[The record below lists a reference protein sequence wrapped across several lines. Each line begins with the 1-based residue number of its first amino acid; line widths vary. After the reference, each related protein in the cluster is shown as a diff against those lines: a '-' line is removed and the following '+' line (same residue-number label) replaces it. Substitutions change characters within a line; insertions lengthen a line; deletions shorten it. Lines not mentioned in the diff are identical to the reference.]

1 MGKNSFFN
9 VVQNL
14 RRLGWGVIAVMV
26 LLCCGCSHQQTTYV
40 PSGEEEYCRE
50 HPDSA
55 ICIGLFKQTATKVL
69 EKFRYVND
77 EELYGKAERWS
88 DLQLT
93 QDQLL
98 GDCEDCAITLA
109 NELVQAGLP
118 AEQIVLYLAVR
129 KWQPNHIMIRYG
141 RYFVDC
147 GAKTITRDVRYKLVS
162 RRVITSDV
170 WEPYFHL

>member
-1 MGKNSFFN
+1 MGKNSFSHERN
-9 VVQNL
+9 I
-14 RRLGWGVIAVMV
+14 RRLRFGVIAVLVMM
-26 LLCCGCSHQQTTYV
+26 CGACSHQPTTYV
-40 PSGEEEYCRE
+40 PNGEQEYCRE

-55 ICIGLFKQTATKVL
+55 ICIGLFKETAAKVL
-69 EKFRYVND
+69 QKFHYVHD
-77 EELYGKAERWS
+77 EALYGQAEHWS
-88 DLQLT
+88 DLQLM

-118 AEQIVLYLAVR
+118 AEQIALYLAVR
-129 KWQPNHIMIRYG
+129 KWQPDHIMIRYG

-147 GAKTITRDVRYKLVS
+147 GAKTISREARYKLVS
-162 RRVITSDV
+162 RRAITSDV